1 MIGFVGLS
9 HLGIISSIAS
19 ASKGFGVIAYDPN
32 TALCKDLDAGKL
44 PIFEPDLDDLLKNNK
59 SNIQF
64 SSNETDLS
72 KCQLIVFS
80 TDVKTDE
87 NNRSD
92 LSSLIAL
99 IDGVIENVPDN
110 TVLVILSQV
119 PPGFTRQLY
128 FKLSATLQK
137 KNIQLFYQVETLVF
151 GRAVERALYPERFIV
166 GCNNPADSI
175 PSVYSELLNSF
186 GCPILTMRYESAE
199 LAKISI
205 NCCLVASVSTAN
217 TLAEISEK
225 IGADWSEIIPALKLD
240 KRIGQ
245 YSYLEPGLGI
255 AGGNLERDLITITNI
270 AKEIGADA
278 GVVESWI
285 ANSKYR
291 KEWAFRMLHE
301 LVLSKYDDPLV
312 AVWGLAYKINTKS
325 VKNSPSL
332 VMLKNLKGVNVKTY
346 DPQAII
352 EQSSFPD
359 VKQVSSPLEA
369 CKGARALVIMTP
381 WAEFKLIDLSDLKKH
396 LVGNIIIDPYKILN
410 GQLCEKMGFNYFTLG
425 RPMEFINDR
434 TS

>member
-19 ASKGFGVIAYDPN
+19 ASKGFDVIAYDPN
-32 TALCKDLDAGKL
+32 VDLCNDLNDGKL

-59 SNIQF
+59 SNIRF
-64 SSNETDLS
+64 SSNETELN
-72 KCQLIVFS
+72 KCELIVFS

-99 IDGVIENVPDN
+99 IDGVLEIVRDD

-119 PPGFTRQLY
+119 HPGFTRQLY
-128 FKLSATLQK
+128 YKLSATLRK
-137 KNIQLFYQVETLVF
+137 KNIQLYYQVETLVF

-166 GCNNPADSI
+166 GCNNPSDAM
-175 PSVYSELLNSF
+175 PAVYKKLLGSF
-186 GCPILTMRYESAE
+186 GCPILPMKYESAE

-255 AGGNLERDLITITNI
+255 AGGNLERDLITITNLS
-270 AKEIGADA
+270 KEFGTDA
-278 GVVESWI
+278 GVVDAWI
-285 ANSKYR
+285 ANSAYR
-291 KEWAFRMLHE
+291 KEWVFRKLHE
-301 LVLSKYDDPLV
+301 LVLSKYNDPLV

-325 VKNSPSL
+325 IKNSPSL
-332 VMLKNLKGVNVKTY
+332 VLLKNMKNVNVKAY
-346 DPQAII
+346 DPQAIL
-352 EQSSFPD
+352 EQSAFSD
-359 VKQVSSPLEA
+359 VTQVSTPLEA

-381 WAEFKLIDLSDLKKH
+381 WEEFKSIDLSDLKKQ
-396 LVGNIIIDPYKILN
+396 LAGNIIIDPYKILN
-410 GQLCEKMGFNYFTLG
+410 GQLCEKIGFNYITLG
-425 RPMEFINDR
+425 RPMESAYDR
-434 TS
+434 AS

>member
-1 MIGFVGLS
+1 MIGFAGLS
-9 HLGIISSIAS
+9 HLGILSSIAT
-19 ASKGFGVIAYDPN
+19 ASKGFDVIAYDPN
-32 TALCKDLDAGKL
+32 VELCNDLNAGKL

-64 SSNETDLS
+64 SSKETDLS
-72 KCQLIVFS
+72 KCQVIVIS

-92 LSSLIAL
+92 LSNLIVL
-99 IDGVIENVPDN
+99 IDRVLEIVPN
-110 TVLVILSQV
+110 NIVLVILSQV
-119 PPGFTRQLY
+119 HPGFTRQLY
-128 FKLSATLQK
+128 FKLRAILEK
-137 KNIQLFYQVETLVF
+137 KNIQLFYQVETLIF

-166 GCNNPADSI
+166 GSKNPSEPLPA
-175 PSVYSELLNSF
+175 VYSELLNSF
-186 GCPILTMRYESAE
+186 GCPILTMKYESAE

-270 AKEIGADA
+270 AKEFGTDA

-285 ANSKYR
+285 ANSAYR
-291 KEWAFRMLHE
+291 KEWVFRKLHE
-301 LVLSKYDDPLV
+301 LVLSKHVNPVV

-332 VMLKNLKGVNVKTY
+332 VLLRNMKKIDVKAY

-369 CKGARALVIMTP
+369 CKGAHALVIMTP
-381 WAEFKLIDLSDLKKH
+381 WAEFKLTDLSELRKS
-396 LVGNIIIDPYKILN
+396 LNGNVIIDPYKILD
-410 GQLCEKMGFNYFTLG
+410 GQLCEKMGFIYLTLG
-425 RPMEFINDR
+425 RATEIVHD
-434 TS
+434 

>member
-9 HLGIISSIAS
+9 HLGILSSIAS
-19 ASKGFGVIAYDPN
+19 ASKGFDVIAYDPN
-32 TALCKDLDAGKL
+32 VDLCNDLNASKL

-59 SNIQF
+59 SNIRF

-92 LSSLIAL
+92 LSSLISL
-99 IDGVIENVPDN
+99 IDSVLEIVHDN

-119 PPGFTRQLY
+119 HPGFTRQLY

-137 KNIQLFYQVETLVF
+137 KNIQLYYQVETLVF

-166 GCNNPADSI
+166 GCNNPSDAI
-175 PSVYSELLNSF
+175 PEIYHKLLGSF
-186 GCPILTMRYESAE
+186 GCPILPMKYESAE

-270 AKEIGADA
+270 SKEFGTDA
-278 GVVESWI
+278 GVVEAWI
-285 ANSKYR
+285 ANSTYR
-291 KEWAFRMLHE
+291 KEWAFRKLHE
-301 LVLSKYDDPLV
+301 LVLSKHKSPIV

-332 VMLKNLKGVNVKTY
+332 VLLKNMNGINVKAY
-346 DPQAII
+346 DPQAAL
-352 EQSSFPD
+352 EQTSFPD

-369 CKGARALVIMTP
+369 CEGSHALVIMTP
-381 WAEFKLIDLSDLKKH
+381 WEEFKSIDLLEIKKR
-396 LVGNIIIDPYKILN
+396 LTGDVIIDPYKILN
-410 GQLCEKMGFNYFTLG
+410 GQLCEKMGFKYLTLG
-425 RPMEFINDR
+425 RPMESANDR